1 MSIAVKML
9 NDQIKKV
16 SETNTLLDM
25 LLEFEKVLD
34 SIEIYA
40 YKNWDKGEILEG
52 PILSRHYITVKLM
65 YDYKEMPD
73 PEGARRLMARE
84 CLVKYS
90 KDTLITPR
98 KPKKFDDLVIEQ
110 RPDGSPRYKAKTDSS
125 PVWVVSIKM
134 PRRYVDEFN
143 MDAVEA
149 DEDSFV
155 DMEDAGVDAELQSEE
170 PVETMDD
177 QMGTADPN
185 TPQTGAF

>member
-34 SIEIYA
+34 TIEIYA

-73 PEGARRLMARE
+73 PAGARRLMARD
-84 CLVKYS
+84 CLVKYA
-90 KDTLITPR
+90 KDTLISPR
-98 KPKKFDDLVIEQ
+98 KPKQFDDLVIEQ
-110 RPDGSPRYKAKTDSS
+110 RPDGSPRYKAKTDST

-143 MDAVEA
+143 MDAVEV
-149 DEDSFV
+149 DEDSYV
-155 DMEDAGVDAELQSEE
+155 NMEDAGTDAELQSEE

-177 QMGTADPN
+177 HMGTANPAQE
-185 TPQTGAF
+185 PGAF